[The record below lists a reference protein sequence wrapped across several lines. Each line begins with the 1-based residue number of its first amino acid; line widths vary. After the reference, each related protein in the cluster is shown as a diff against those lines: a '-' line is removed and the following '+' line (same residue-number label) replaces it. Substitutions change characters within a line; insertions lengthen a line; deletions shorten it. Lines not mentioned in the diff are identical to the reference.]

1 MSIQVNQVKG
11 DIVELIFN
19 PKEEDLRVG
28 ENLCI
33 KEREAGRGLIVQ
45 ILEFRMVTYPS
56 LIREQL
62 QLVMGDAAPTL
73 SPLIDALSEAA
84 TGLDSSFDSSEVRNL
99 KIAIAKI
106 RKLTGSRWDQ
116 WDGWIPTRDVE
127 VTRTDDRE
135 VFENCIADLGN
146 PLHLGE
152 TLRGEP
158 FSIEGQD
165 LEKVNLITGVKGSG
179 KSYLSKVVLLEL
191 IRRGAPCIV
200 FDLNK
205 EYIHLPKHELDPA
218 TGEVRRRGIIHLK
231 AGENLKLGLRQFGI
245 APLVTLLTKYGL
257 PEVSAMYLE
266 NRVCKL
272 LEEISWMERS
282 GRKPPFVSIQHLIQ
296 MAEDNEYAQSEVVN
310 QAIRSRLEAVKNTG
324 IFAANPQEGVS
335 IYEQYQLVRDGGA
348 LIIDVSNLSNLA
360 RFGFVQAIIEM
371 VKEICEREIERG
383 TGRFP
388 FVFFE
393 EAHLYISR
401 NTIGYI
407 VTRSRHLGIT
417 SFFVTNMVGELDETV
432 LRQVDNLFLMHLPFD
447 DDVRHISK
455 SAMTDQETISSFV
468 KRLRRHHSLII
479 GNVTRQYPIIVK
491 VKELKGINTAGETQ
505 YFFKAQGNGH
515 KSSKKRLTLPATG
528 VAKREGVDL
537 TQVERAWRMIV
548 ERIEEKRAFLGSVL
562 AVAKPVGLKGDT
574 LSLAFPPGS
583 TFQKEIAESDEC
595 RHLVEEELQALNLP
609 VKIRCLLREP

>member
-19 PKEEDLRVG
+19 PKEDDLRVG

-33 KEREAGRGLIVQ
+33 RERETGRGLIVQ

-56 LIREQL
+56 LIKEQL
-62 QLVMGDAAPTL
+62 LLALEGADAVTA
-73 SPLIDALSEAA
+73 SMASKLIHSLAEAA
-84 TGLDSSFDSSEVRNL
+84 EFEPSDIRNL
-99 KIAIAKI
+99 KVAIAKI

-135 VFENCIADLGN
+135 VFQNCIDDLGN
-146 PLHLGE
+146 RLHLGE

-158 FSIEGQD
+158 FFIEGQN

-179 KSYLSKVVLLEL
+179 KSYLSKVILLEL
-191 IRRGAPCIV
+191 IKHGAPCIV

-205 EYIHLPKHELDPA
+205 EYIHLPKHEVDPL
-218 TGEVRRRGIIHLK
+218 TGEIRQRGIIHLK
-231 AGENLKLGLRQFGI
+231 AGENLKLGLRQFGV

-257 PEVSAMYLE
+257 PEVSALYLE
-266 NRVCKL
+266 NRVQKL
-272 LEEISWMERS
+272 LEEAAWMERS
-282 GRKPPFVSIQHLIQ
+282 GRKPPFLSIQHLIQ
-296 MAEDNEYAQSEVVN
+296 MAEENEFAQSEVVN
-310 QAIRSRLEAVKNTG
+310 QAIRSRLESVKNTG
-324 IFAANPQEGVS
+324 IFAATPQEAIS
-335 IYEQYQLVRDGGA
+335 IYEQYRLIREGGA

-371 VKEICEREIERG
+371 VKEICEREIEDG
-383 TGRFP
+383 TDRFP

-417 SFFVTNMVGELDETV
+417 SFFMTNMVGELDEAV
-432 LRQVDNLFLMHLPFD
+432 LRQVDNLFLMYLPFD

-468 KRLRRHHSLII
+468 KRLRRYHSLII
-479 GNVTRQYPIIVK
+479 GNVTKQYPIIVR

-505 YFFKAQGNGH
+505 YFFKTQENGGRRP
-515 KSSKKRLTLPATG
+515 SRRALPPPS
-528 VAKREGVDL
+528 VAKRGEADL
-537 TQVERAWRMIV
+537 VQVEKVWKKVV
-548 ERIEEKRAFLGSVL
+548 ERIEERRAFLGSVL
-562 AVAKPVGLKGDT
+562 ASAKPIALKGDT
-574 LSLAFPPGS
+574 LSIAFPPGGL
-583 TFQKEIAESDEC
+583 FQKEIAESDEC
-595 RHLVEEELQALNLP
+595 RQMVEEALHALLQLP
-609 VKIRCLLREP
+609 LKVRCLIREP

>member
-179 KSYLSKVVLLEL
+179 KS
-191 IRRGAPCIV
+191 
-200 FDLNK
+200 
-205 EYIHLPKHELDPA
+205 
-218 TGEVRRRGIIHLK
+218 
-231 AGENLKLGLRQFGI
+231 
-245 APLVTLLTKYGL
+245 
-257 PEVSAMYLE
+257 
-266 NRVCKL
+266 
-272 LEEISWMERS
+272 
-282 GRKPPFVSIQHLIQ
+282 
-296 MAEDNEYAQSEVVN
+296 
-310 QAIRSRLEAVKNTG
+310 
-324 IFAANPQEGVS
+324 
-335 IYEQYQLVRDGGA
+335 
-348 LIIDVSNLSNLA
+348 
-360 RFGFVQAIIEM
+360 
-371 VKEICEREIERG
+371 
-383 TGRFP
+383 
-388 FVFFE
+388 
-393 EAHLYISR
+393 
-401 NTIGYI
+401 
-407 VTRSRHLGIT
+407 
-417 SFFVTNMVGELDETV
+417 
-432 LRQVDNLFLMHLPFD
+432 
-447 DDVRHISK
+447 
-455 SAMTDQETISSFV
+455 
-468 KRLRRHHSLII
+468 
-479 GNVTRQYPIIVK
+479 
-491 VKELKGINTAGETQ
+491 
-505 YFFKAQGNGH
+505 
-515 KSSKKRLTLPATG
+515 
-528 VAKREGVDL
+528 
-537 TQVERAWRMIV
+537 
-548 ERIEEKRAFLGSVL
+548 
-562 AVAKPVGLKGDT
+562 
-574 LSLAFPPGS
+574 
-583 TFQKEIAESDEC
+583 
-595 RHLVEEELQALNLP
+595 
-609 VKIRCLLREP
+609 